1 MGRLSAIEQA
11 KTSLSVLM
19 GDAKKAQSF
28 FLDDMLAFAKKTT
41 PYAFTDIANS
51 GRNLIAFGMDVKNV
65 IPTMQAVGDAAA
77 ASGKGAEGFR
87 QISDAF
93 GAMQVSGTLSME
105 EMNRLMDAGI
115 PALKILANET
125 GQDVMDLKKRSFL
138 KVLLKVKKQLLHL

>member
-28 FLDDMLAFAKKTT
+28 LDDMLAFAKTT

-65 IPTMQAVGDAAA
+65 IPTQAVGDAAA
-77 ASGKGAEGFR
+77 ASGKGAEG
-87 QISDAF
+87 I
-93 GAMQVSGTLSME
+93 
-105 EMNRLMDAGI
+105 
-115 PALKILANET
+115 
-125 GQDVMDLKKRSFL
+125 
-138 KVLLKVKKQLLHL
+138 